1 LKLSFYNGTLR
12 YAKTSGDWSV
22 KRIRQVQTVFGWALV
37 IGIIFSIIGAGGAF
51 GQLAGGILAIALVV
65 GGILIIIGMKRPGEI
80 LLPVLAAAFAIG
92 FVPSLISGLVQN
104 IWRTLSWPALFLI
117 GLAVIVIALI
127 VSRERQ

>member
-1 LKLSFYNGTLR
+1 M
-12 YAKTSGDWSV
+12 
-22 KRIRQVQTVFGWALV
+22 QTVFAWALV

-65 GGILIIIGMKRPGEI
+65 GGILIIIGLKRPGEI
-80 LLPVLAAAFAIG
+80 LLPVLAAAFTIG
-92 FVPSLISGLVQN
+92 FVPSLISGLFQN